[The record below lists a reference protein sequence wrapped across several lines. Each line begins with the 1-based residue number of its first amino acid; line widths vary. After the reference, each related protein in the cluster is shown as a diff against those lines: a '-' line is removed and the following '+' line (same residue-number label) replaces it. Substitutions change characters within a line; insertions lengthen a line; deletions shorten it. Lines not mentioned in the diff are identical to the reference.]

1 MIVNL
6 DQFIAGERP
15 RWEQLDAILRRL
27 ANDPWRQLSVAEARE
42 LEALY
47 QRACADLA
55 RLRTYAA
62 DPGVRAYLEALVGRG
77 YAEIHGQ
84 REAGGARSRVWAT
97 IWAWL
102 TRGLPGAFRRRLAA
116 FWFTLALCVA
126 GGIFGAAA
134 VAFDPEAKEV
144 IMPFPHLLGDPAER
158 VAEEERQ
165 MREGEDHGDGARATF
180 AGSLMVHNI
189 QVTFNAM
196 ALGLTWGV
204 GTLIIIFYNGVILGA
219 VALDY
224 MAAGQTVF
232 LFGWLLPHGSVEI
245 PAILIG
251 GQAGFTLAG
260 ALIGR
265 RERRPLAARLR
276 AVAPDVATL
285 CGGAAL
291 LLVWAGVIESFLSQH
306 HEPAVPYAAKIAFG
320 AAQLAALSWWFL
332 RAGSRAGVATKAKA
346 AAKKT
351 EDAT

>member
-15 RWEQLDAILRRL
+15 RWEKLDAILRRM
-27 ANDPWRQLSVAEARE
+27 ADDPWRRISVTEARE
-42 LEALY
+42 LEGLY

-62 DPGVRAYLEALVGRG
+62 DPGVRSYLEGLVGRG

-84 REAGGARSRVWAT
+84 RDAGGARSRIWAT
-97 IWAWL
+97 VWAWL
-102 TRGLPGAFRRRLAA
+102 THGLPQAYRRRLAA

-126 GGIFGAAA
+126 GAGFGAAA
-134 VAFDPEAKEV
+134 VAFDPQAKEV
-144 IMPFPHLLGDPAER
+144 IMPFSHLLGAPAER
-158 VAEEERQ
+158 VAEEERR
-165 MREGEDHGDGARATF
+165 MREGEDRGEGARATF

-224 MAAGQTVF
+224 VTAGQTVF

-291 LLVWAGVIESFLSQH
+291 LLVWAGLIESFLSQH

-320 AAQLAALSWWFL
+320 MVQLTVLAWWLL
-332 RAGSRAGVATKAKA
+332 RSGAV
-346 AAKKT
+346 AKKT
-351 EDAT
+351 KDAS

>member
-27 ANDPWRQLSVAEARE
+27 ADDPWRQLSVTEARE

-62 DPGVRAYLEALVGRG
+62 DPGVRAYLESLVARG

-84 REAGGARSRVWAT
+84 RDAGGGRSRVLAT

-102 TRGLPGAFRRRLAA
+102 ARGLPQAFRRRQVA
-116 FWFTLALCVA
+116 FWFTLALCVSGA
-126 GGIFGAAA
+126 LFGAAA

-144 IMPFPHLLGDPAER
+144 IMPFSHLLGDPAER
-158 VAEEERQ
+158 VAEEERR
-165 MREGEDHGDGARATF
+165 MREGEDRGEGARATF

-189 QVTFNAM
+189 QVTLNAM

-224 MAAGQTVF
+224 VAAGQTVF

-320 AAQLAALSWWFL
+320 AAQLAALTWWFL
-332 RAGSRAGVATKAKA
+332 RSGA
-346 AAKKT
+346 AAKATANKT
-351 EDAT
+351 EDIA

>member
-15 RWEQLDAILRRL
+15 RWERLDAMLRRL
-27 ANDPWRQLSVAEARE
+27 ADDPWRELPITEARE

-62 DPGVRAYLEALVGRG
+62 DPGLRSYLESLVGRG

-84 REAGGARSRVWAT
+84 REGRDGRARPWAAA
-97 IWAWL
+97 WAWL
-102 TRGLPGAFRRRLAA
+102 ARDLPATFRRRLAA
-116 FWFTLALCVA
+116 FWFALILCVA
-126 GGIFGAAA
+126 GAGFGAAA

-144 IMPFPHLLGDPAER
+144 IMPFSHLLGDPAER

-165 MREGEDHGDGARATF
+165 MREGEDRGEGARATF

-189 QVTFNAM
+189 QVTLNAM
-196 ALGLTWGV
+196 ALGLTWGA
-204 GTLIIIFYNGVILGA
+204 GTLILMFYNGVILGA

-245 PAILIG
+245 PAMLIG

-265 RERRPLAARLR
+265 NERRPLSARLR
-276 AVAPDVATL
+276 AVMPDVATL

-306 HEPAVPYAAKIAFG
+306 HEPAVPYMAKIAFG
-320 AAQLAALSWWFL
+320 TVQLAALIWWFL
-332 RAGSRAGVATKAKA
+332 RSGEAV
-346 AAKKT
+346 KKS
-351 EDAT
+351 EDGA